1 MIDRIYIK
9 CNYCKTNILLRFQLG
24 EFDIPFSFNC
34 PNCNVNI
41 NGIRRIVSN
50 NFIEL
55 NNAIQV
61 EETEPEYYEDLAVEL
76 PHRKI
81 QKYVSFETMYYN
93 GISPFMDMIKLFKDP
108 QDYMNIMKSIGS
120 FMAFK
125 VNDWD
130 LIKSLYDLYFGNRID
145 LIQDPIIKFSPNYIV
160 NNKLDATMALHQ
172 LTIVGLNKIL
182 ESNSL
187 EEFMKYSSKIMG
199 KENIAEVKKFVKF
212 IKNNMDFDFELK
224 RIIKVYS
231 RWIEDFEKYIP
242 IVTIS
247 LGNLR
252 EKFNKENYGIATM
265 SFENMINF
273 YKDTYELLLD
283 MVTFAVGLN
292 NIFTRGKYDSFSDKT
307 DILNFEKYNNLVKS
321 QRLKALI
328 QEEPFSKCI
337 SMNRNVRN
345 AIAHY
350 TYDFDS
356 KSQKIYFYDKHKNNE
371 SIVELYLC
379 DLALLCYDNI
389 RILVYLNELFYSL
402 RKIDFIESGMIPNI
416 RF

>member
-1 MIDRIYIK
+1 MIDRIYVK

-41 NGIRRIVSN
+41 NGIRRIVLN

-81 QKYVSFETMYYN
+81 QKYVSFETMYSN
-93 GISPFMDMIKLFKDP
+93 GISPFMDIIRLFQDP
-108 QDYMNIMKSIGS
+108 QDYIDIMKSIGNFMS
-120 FMAFK
+120 FR
-125 VNDWD
+125 VNDWN
-130 LIKSLYDLYFGNRID
+130 LLKSLYDLYFGNRID
-145 LIQDPIIKFSPNYIV
+145 LIKEQITKFSSHYIV
-160 NNKLDATMALHQ
+160 DNKLDATMALHQ
-172 LTIVGLNKIL
+172 ISIVGLNKIL
-182 ESNSL
+182 DKNSL
-187 EEFMKYSSKIMG
+187 EEFMKYSNIIMG
-199 KENIAEVKKFVKF
+199 KENINEVKRFVKF
-212 IKNNMDFDFELK
+212 LKKNMDFDFELK
-224 RIIKVYS
+224 RIVKIYS

-242 IVTIS
+242 IVTVS
-247 LGNLR
+247 LGELR
-252 EKFNKENYGIATM
+252 EKFNKENYGIATI
-265 SFENMINF
+265 SLESMINF

-283 MVTFAVGLN
+283 MVTIAVGLN
-292 NIFTRGKYDSFSDKT
+292 NIFTRGKYDSFSDKI
-307 DILNFEKYNNLVKS
+307 DILNFDKYNSLIKS

-337 SMNRNVRN
+337 VMNRNVRN

-356 KSQKIYFYDKHKNNE
+356 CTQKIFFYDKHKDKE

-379 DLALLCYDNI
+379 DLAILCYDNI
-389 RILVYLNELFYSL
+389 KILVYLNELFYSL